1 MRPDALPIPYRPAS
15 RRAARAA
22 IVVAAILLGAL
33 LLLWID
39 RKPIA
44 EGYITRTLA
53 AAGVP
58 ARYTLAALGPG
69 HQRLTNVVI
78 GDPARPDLVADWIET
93 ETAIGFGGA
102 RLTGLRVGHVR
113 LRGTMVRGRV
123 SLGTID
129 RLLPA
134 ASGQPFALPAID
146 VAIADARMRLAT
158 QAGVVGVKIVGSGR
172 LDDGFRGT
180 VAAVSDRMM
189 ALGCAGTQ
197 VAAALRVATTAGRP
211 TLRGPVRVDG
221 IVCAD
226 GRVGG
231 IAADLDTTLTADLNR
246 WTGRAVLT
254 IGRLDGAG
262 YAAQR
267 AHGDVSFEG
276 TAAQTQGRVAVS
288 LIAPRTGSMGAG
300 QVAVAGA
307 YRLGGTSAFDGT
319 VRVANVLL
327 GTDFLP
333 IAPSPPPR
341 RRPGPRR
348 ETLGDRVHRAVA
360 RASRPDPGLRR
371 GGDRGGEK
379 GWGTSLETA
388 IASVISGVT
397 GTPIAPLV
405 AASGYAVT
413 AAARDVSV
421 TANVA
426 LAWARGQGVVRVEAA
441 RLASASGV
449 RAALSGGDG
458 VRIDIAKRTV
468 TIDGNLAV
476 AGGGMPGIRASLH
489 QAKADDPVRGI
500 ATVDPYAA
508 GGARLTLTPVAFV
521 AGRGGTRV
529 STRATLSGPVGAG
542 RVAGLTLPIHAHW
555 GAAGLLVDDRCTVIG
570 FDRLMLSGLVLGRV
584 RTGLCPVDGALVH
597 VAGGLV
603 GGGAALAA
611 VRVAGTLG
619 ASPFSLVTDKA
630 VLRMAGAGFAVDGV
644 HALLGPSD
652 RQTQLDFGQLSGT
665 ATGGRVAGRFAG
677 GAGTIANVPLAL
689 SAAAGDWR
697 FAGGVL
703 SLRGTLGV
711 ADVDEDARFKPL
723 SARGV
728 VLTLANG
735 RIDATGALHEPTRGV
750 KVADVAIR
758 HDLSAGAGTAD
769 LTVPVLAF
777 TDTFQP
783 DLLTPLT
790 YGVIAAVK
798 GDIAGAGH
806 IAWSRTG
813 VTSMGRFRTGALDL
827 AAAFGPVTGLAGE
840 IVFTD
845 LLSLQSAPGQVA
857 TVRTINPGIAV
868 NDGRIVYQTLP
879 GARIVVDSA
888 RWPFAGGTLTLDPTL
903 LDFAAPAERRIT
915 LRVDGAA
922 ADQFLLQFDFKNL
935 NATGVFDGVLPM
947 IFDESGGRI
956 ERGTLTVRGGGGGI
970 AYVGEIGQ
978 KDLGFWGNLA
988 FQALKSLRYQR
999 LSITMNG
1006 PLSGEMVTAVRFAG
1020 VSQGAGAKS
1029 NFLVRRLQRLPF
1041 VFNVTIRAP
1050 FRGLLDSAASFYDP
1064 RRLIE
1069 RNLPAL
1075 IEEQEKRAAPQPS
1088 SVPAPIQPP
1097 ASRTVP

>member
-1 MRPDALPIPYRPAS
+1 MRPDAPPIPYRPAF

-44 EGYITRTLA
+44 EGYIARTLA

-102 RLTGLRVGHVR
+102 RVTGLRVGHVR
-113 LRGTMVRGRV
+113 LRGTVVRGRV

-134 ASGQPFALPAID
+134 GSGQRFALPAIY

-158 QAGVVGVKIVGSGR
+158 QAGVVGVKIAGSGR

-180 VAAVSDRMM
+180 VAAVSDRM
-189 ALGCAGTQ
+189 AAAGCAGTQ
-197 VAAALRVATTAGRP
+197 VAAALRVVTIAGRP
-211 TLRGPVRVDG
+211 TLRGPVRVGG
-221 IVCAD
+221 IACAD
-226 GRVGG
+226 GRAGG
-231 IAADLDTTLTADLNR
+231 IAADLDTTLTADLSR

-254 IGRLDGAG
+254 TGRLDATG

-267 AHGDVSFEG
+267 AHGDVSFDG
-276 TAAQTQGRVAVS
+276 TAAQTRGRVAVS
-288 LIAPRTGSMGAG
+288 LIAPREGSMGAG
-300 QVAVAGA
+300 RVAVAGA
-307 YRLGGTSAFDGT
+307 YRVGGTRAFDGT
-319 VRVANVLL
+319 VTVANVL
-327 GTDFLP
+327 
-333 IAPSPPPR
+333 R
-341 RRPGPRR
+341 
-348 ETLGDRVHRAVA
+348 
-360 RASRPDPGLRR
+360 
-371 GGDRGGEK
+371 RGGEK
-379 GWGTSLETA
+379 GWGTALETA
-388 IASVISGVT
+388 IASAISGVT

-405 AASGYAVT
+405 AASGHAVT

-421 TANVA
+421 TAKVA
-426 LAWARGQGVVRVEAA
+426 LAWAHGQGVVRVEAA
-441 RLASASGV
+441 RLASASGA

-458 VRIDIAKRTV
+458 VRIDIAKRAV
-468 TIDGNLAV
+468 TIDGDLAV
-476 AGGGMPGIRASLH
+476 AGGGVPGIRASLH
-489 QAKADDPVRGI
+489 QAKADDPVRGT

-529 STRATLSGPVGAG
+529 STRATLSGPVGSG
-542 RVAGLTLPIHAHW
+542 RVAGLTIPIDARW

-570 FDRLMLSGLVLGRV
+570 FDRLMLSGFVLGSV
-584 RTGLCPVDGALVH
+584 RTALCPVDGALVH
-597 VAGGLV
+597 VAGGRV

-619 ASPFSLVTDKA
+619 GSPFSLVTDKA
-630 VLRMAGAGFAVDGV
+630 VLRMAGGGFAVDGV

-652 RQTQLDFGQLSGT
+652 RRTQLDFGQLSGT
-665 ATGGRVAGRFAG
+665 ATGGGVAGRFAG
-677 GAGTIANVPLAL
+677 GAGTIADVPLAL

-697 FAGGVL
+697 IAGKVL

-711 ADVDEDARFKPL
+711 ADVDKDARFKPL

-735 RIDATGALHEPTRGV
+735 RIDATGTLYEPTRGV

-769 LTVPVLAF
+769 LTVPALAF

-806 IAWSRTG
+806 VAWSRTG
-813 VTSMGRFRTGALDL
+813 VTSTGRFRTGALDL

-879 GARIVVDSA
+879 GSRIVVDSA
-888 RWPFAGGTLTLDPTL
+888 RWPFAGGALTLDPTL
-903 LDFAAPAERRIT
+903 LDFAPPVERRIT

-947 IFDESGGRI
+947 IFNESGGRI

-978 KDLGFWGNLA
+978 KDLGFWGDLA

-1020 VSQGAGAKS
+1020 VSQGAGAKAD
-1029 NFLVRRLQRLPF
+1029 FLVRRLQRLPF

-1069 RNLPAL
+1069 RNLPTL
-1075 IEEQEKRAAPQPS
+1075 IEEQEKQAAPQSS